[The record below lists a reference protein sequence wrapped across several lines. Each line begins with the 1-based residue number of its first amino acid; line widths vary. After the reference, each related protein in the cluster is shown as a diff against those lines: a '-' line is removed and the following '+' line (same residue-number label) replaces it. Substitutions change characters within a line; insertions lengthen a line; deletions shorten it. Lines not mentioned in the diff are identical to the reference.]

1 MKVLVLDDQRSARLV
16 IKKILAAVPEIELV
30 EAASADEA
38 MALVTGG
45 SPDLLLL
52 DIRLSADPRD
62 RGGLD
67 LLRRIRSTGNAV
79 PAVMVTSLT
88 ELSQIREAMRS
99 GAQDYVLKDELSPEM
114 LMPIIE
120 GFRERLS
127 LRGEVARL
135 RQRVRDSWGVAS
147 IMGSSREMES
157 VRKLILRVADA
168 DATVLI
174 RGATGTGKELV
185 ARALH
190 EGSPR
195 RDQPFVAVNC
205 SALPGS
211 LMESLLFGH
220 ERGAFTGADKRARGQ
235 FELAGGG
242 TILLDEIAEMPAD
255 LQAKLLRVL
264 EDRTFRPLGLETTL
278 VLRARVLAATHV
290 DLEGRMASGRFR
302 EDLFYR
308 LNVVRIEL
316 PALADRGEDVPE
328 LVAAF
333 ASKLQRKLRFTENA
347 MVWLMKRPWHGN
359 VRELRNLVE
368 RLALLAEDDLVDVPA
383 LEALCGPVSPSQARN
398 EIDRMARALLAL
410 PDRLGSKLAVIERAV
425 LHHAIETCGG
435 NKSAAARMIG
445 VDRRV
450 LERRW
455 DRLGEP
461 AQGED
466 EGPETDDGKK

>member
-1 MKVLVLDDQRSARLV
+1 MKVLVVDDQRSARLV
-16 IKKILAAVPEIELV
+16 IRKMLAAVPEVELV
-30 EAASADEA
+30 EAASANEA
-38 MALVTGG
+38 LALVSSG

-52 DIRLSADPRD
+52 DIRLSSDPRD

-67 LLRRIRSTGNAV
+67 LLRQIRAAGNSL

-114 LMPIIE
+114 LVPIVE
-120 GFRERLS
+120 GFRERLT
-127 LRGEVARL
+127 LRSEVARL
-135 RQRVRDSWGVAS
+135 RHRVRDSWGIS
-147 IMGSSREMES
+147 SLLGSSREMEN
-157 VRKLILRVADA
+157 VRRLIMRVADA

-174 RGATGTGKELV
+174 RGETGTGKELV

-190 EGSPR
+190 EASPR
-195 RDQPFVAVNC
+195 RDQPFLAVNC
-205 SALPGS
+205 SALPGP

-220 ERGAFTGADKRARGQ
+220 ERGAFTGAERRARGQ
-235 FELAGGG
+235 FELAGAG

-264 EDRTFRPLGLETTL
+264 EDRTFRPLGSETVVT
-278 VLRARVLAATHV
+278 LRARVLAATHV
-290 DLEGRMASGRFR
+290 DLEGRMTRGRFR

-308 LNVVRIEL
+308 LNVVHIEL
-316 PALADRGEDVPE
+316 PSLADRAEDVPE

-333 ASKLQRKLRFTENA
+333 ASRLPRKLRFTEAA
-347 MVWLMKRPWHGN
+347 MAWLANRPWHGN

-368 RLALLAEDDLVDVPA
+368 RLVLLAEDDFIEVPA

-398 EIDRMARALLAL
+398 EIDRIARALLAL
-410 PDRLGSKLAVIERAV
+410 PERLGSKLAVIERAV

-445 VDRRV
+445 VDRRA
-450 LERRW
+450 LDRRW
-455 DRLGEP
+455 ERLGEVAP
-461 AQGED
+461 GED
-466 EGPETDDGKK
+466 PKSDPPDEE

>member
-1 MKVLVLDDQRSARLV
+1 MKVLVVDDQRSARMV
-16 IKKILAAVPEIELV
+16 IRKMLAAVPEIELL
-30 EAASADEA
+30 EAATADEA
-38 MALVTGG
+38 LSMVSSG

-52 DIRLSADPRD
+52 DIRLSNDPRD

-67 LLRRIRSTGNAV
+67 LLRRIRATGNSV

-114 LMPIIE
+114 LMPVIE
-120 GFRERLS
+120 GFRERLK
-127 LRGEVARL
+127 LRGEVVRL
-135 RQRVRDSWGVAS
+135 RQRVRESWGAS
-147 IMGSSREMES
+147 AILGSSRAMDN

-174 RGATGTGKELV
+174 RGETGTGKELV

-195 RDQPFVAVNC
+195 RDQPFIAVNC
-205 SALPGS
+205 SALPGP

-220 ERGAFTGADKRARGQ
+220 ERGAFTGAEKRSRGQ
-235 FELAGGG
+235 FELAGAG

-264 EDRTFRPLGLETTL
+264 EDRTFRPLGSET
-278 VLRARVLAATHV
+278 VVPFRARVLAAAHV
-290 DLEGRMASGRFR
+290 DLEGRLSTGRFR
-302 EDLFYR
+302 EDLYYR
-308 LNVVRIEL
+308 LNVVRIDL
-316 PALADRGEDVPE
+316 PPLAEREEDVPE
-328 LVAAF
+328 LVVAF
-333 ASKLQRKLRFTENA
+333 ASRMLRKLRFTENA
-347 MVWLMKRPWHGN
+347 MAWLMKRPWHGN
-359 VRELRNLVE
+359 VRELRNLIE
-368 RLALLAEDDLVDVPA
+368 RLALLAEEDVIDVPT
-383 LEALCGPVSPSQARN
+383 LETLSGGAVTPSQARN
-398 EIDRMARALLAL
+398 EIDRLARSLLAL
-410 PDRLGSKLAVIERAV
+410 PDRLGSKLAVMERAV

-445 VDRRV
+445 VDRKV

-455 DRLGEP
+455 ERL
-461 AQGED
+461 
-466 EGPETDDGKK
+466 TDDEKPEREDSE